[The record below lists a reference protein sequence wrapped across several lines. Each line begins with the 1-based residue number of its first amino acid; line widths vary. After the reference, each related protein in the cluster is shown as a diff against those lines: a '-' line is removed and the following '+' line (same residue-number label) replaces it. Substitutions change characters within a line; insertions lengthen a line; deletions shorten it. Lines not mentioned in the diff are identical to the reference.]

1 MRGKSPT
8 FRVKNLSTRAFHVKS
23 MYFAGQSEQN
33 LSTSL
38 RDVVERLIAKGL
50 PLQIQD
56 MEPPKAPE
64 PEVVPEA
71 ETVPAP
77 PVEPEP
83 EEAEEAAEVPRP
95 VTRKR
100 PRRKSGAKAK
110 AKAAE

>member
-77 PVEPEP
+77 PVAPEP
-83 EEAEEAAEVPRP
+83 EEEVEVPRP

-100 PRRKSGAKAK
+100 TRRKSGAKTK